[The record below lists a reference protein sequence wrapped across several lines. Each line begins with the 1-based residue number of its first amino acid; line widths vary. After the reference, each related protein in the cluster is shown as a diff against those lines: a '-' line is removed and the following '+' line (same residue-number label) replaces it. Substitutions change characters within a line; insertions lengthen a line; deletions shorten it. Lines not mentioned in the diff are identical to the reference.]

1 MGKFCGK
8 CGAALVE
15 GVAFCASCGAAVE
28 SMGYS
33 EPEPQ
38 QSVVNEDMY
47 AENQNVIENG
57 FAGDETRLLYEPQPQ
72 SQYEP
77 QYQAQTQ
84 SQYQPQQQPQYE
96 QQYQAQPQQQYQAQ
110 PQAQY
115 QYQQQPQYQ
124 GQPQPQYQA
133 QQQYMGNSYYPDMYA
148 QPTKKSGKK
157 KLVIIL
163 SIAGAVVIGAIV
175 LICCLIFGGNDYE
188 EAVQAY
194 YKVAGGDI
202 TYNNICTAFGESTLE
217 EYLDC
222 QGYTVAEFKR
232 ACKEFNYE
240 YNSDSSYESE
250 YLNVEIYNV
259 YTIEDEDLEDYD
271 DGYPFVPEK
280 GVRAIVSYTYKHTY
294 DGEASER
301 IVSDTI
307 SVIKYNGD
315 WCVGSMKNFV
325 DEIIYECL

>member
-47 AENQNVIENG
+47 AENQKVIENG

-72 SQYEP
+72 SQY
-77 QYQAQTQ
+77 
-84 SQYQPQQQPQYE
+84 QPQQQPQYE
-96 QQYQAQPQQQYQAQ
+96 QQYQA
-110 PQAQY
+110 
-115 QYQQQPQYQ
+115 
-124 GQPQPQYQA
+124 QPQPQYQA

-188 EAVQAY
+188 DAIEAY
-194 YKVAGGDI
+194 LKLSCNDI
-202 TYNNICTAFGESTLE
+202 SYNNVCDAFGESNVEMLCGDNVQLFKDLCSQAMAEIEDENTLE
-217 EYLDC
+217 LYDF
-222 QGYTVAEFKR
+222 T
-232 ACKEFNYE
+232 
-240 YNSDSSYESE
+240 
-250 YLNVEIYNV
+250 IYNV
-259 YTIEDEDLEDYD
+259 SSIDYEELEDISDEFYSVVQSVAEEGIKVRVNYTYTESYHNINYTGTDSLTLTLVKFNGEWCVVDTIDIIEDI
-271 DGYPFVPEK
+271 F
-280 GVRAIVSYTYKHTY
+280 
-294 DGEASER
+294 
-301 IVSDTI
+301 
-307 SVIKYNGD
+307 
-315 WCVGSMKNFV
+315 
-325 DEIIYECL
+325 